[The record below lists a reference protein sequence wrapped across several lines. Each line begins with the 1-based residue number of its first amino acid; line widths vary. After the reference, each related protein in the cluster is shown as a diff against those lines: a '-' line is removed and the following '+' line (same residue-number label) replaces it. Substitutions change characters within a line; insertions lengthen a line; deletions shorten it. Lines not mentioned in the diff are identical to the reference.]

1 MNFKQIAGRTVQCGA
16 DAGDGAEADGFSFI
30 VQNSAGI
37 FIAKPGHGDKTV
49 FRQTLF
55 SQKFMNA
62 KFNRDS
68 FQFGISSFVYTQ
80 CYIKY
85 KGFSMCG

>member
-1 MNFKQIAGRTVQCGA
+1 MDFKQIARRAVQRGA

-30 VQNSAGI
+30 VQNPAGI
-37 FIAKPGHGDKTV
+37 FIAKPGQGDKAV
-49 FRQTLF
+49 FGETLF

-62 KFNRDS
+62 KFNCDR

-80 CYIKY
+80 CLR
-85 KGFSMCG
+85 